1 MSAPD
6 EPSPVSVEAERG
18 AEAKRWLAIAQDD
31 LEVSLA
37 ARNLPQPRAGI
48 AAYHLQQAAEKVFK
62 AMLVLSG
69 RRLRRTHDLDEL
81 AEELAPLYADWRERL
96 DALRPLT
103 VWGIAYRYPGAE
115 DEPEPEPD
123 IAELEQAAALI
134 RQILGDVGALCDS
147 D

>member
-6 EPSPVSVEAERG
+6 ESSAASVEAERRT
-18 AEAKRWLAIAQDD
+18 EVKRWLAIARDD

-69 RRLRRTHDLDEL
+69 QRIRRTHDLDEL
-81 AEELAPLYADWRERL
+81 AEELAPLYSDWRERL

-115 DEPEPEPD
+115 DESEPEPAP
-123 IAELEQAAALI
+123 AELEQAAALI
-134 RQILGDVGALCDS
+134 RQILGEVGVLCGLD
-147 D
+147 

>member
-6 EPSPVSVEAERG
+6 EPAPLSVEAELR
-18 AEAKRWLAIAQDD
+18 AEAERWLAIARDD

-37 ARNLPQPRAGI
+37 ARSLPQPRAGI

-69 RRLRRTHDLDEL
+69 QRLRRTHDLDEL
-81 AEELAPLYADWRERL
+81 AEELAPLYPGWRERL

-103 VWGIAYRYPGAE
+103 VWGIAYRYPSAE

-123 IAELEQAAALI
+123 TAELEQAATLI
-134 RQILGDVGALCDS
+134 RQVLEDVGVLCCGD
-147 D
+147 